1 MIAPLQEADWATLT
15 TWVAQAAPLADGQS
29 PPTIATLMQPQ
40 TGWLA
45 RTLALDEI
53 GLAAEAR
60 AEWRAGWQSEQNHPH
75 TLALLAR
82 IAHEHGRADV
92 VLDIVDQLL
101 EQVPASANNPLPVIL
116 ARLRMPTPY
125 AQSVLPAAQEQQI
138 DPLLLYALMRQE
150 SRFAAQIMSAVG
162 AYGLAQVMPDTAL
175 GIAER
180 LQITDF
186 RAADLARPALNIRF
200 GAFYLGTQLRQLDD
214 NTYAALAAYNGGPTN
229 ALRWLQAPG
238 GNDPDRFVE
247 GIDYGETRTYVKI
260 VYANYAAYQRLYQ
273 PEL

>member
-1 MIAPLQEADWATLT
+1 
-15 TWVAQAAPLADGQS
+15 
-29 PPTIATLMQPQ
+29 
-40 TGWLA
+40 
-45 RTLALDEI
+45 
-53 GLAAEAR
+53 
-60 AEWRAGWQSEQNHPH
+60 
-75 TLALLAR
+75 LALLAR

-101 EQVPASANNPLPVIL
+101 EQVPANASNPVPVIL

-125 AQSVLPAAQEQQI
+125 AQSVLAAAQEQQL
-138 DPLLLYALMRQE
+138 DPLVLYALIRQE
-150 SRFAAQIMSAVG
+150 SRFAPQIVSAAG
-162 AYGLAQVMPDTAL
+162 AYGLAQVMPDTAR

-186 RAADLARPALNIRF
+186 RAADLGRPALNIRF

-214 NTYAALAAYNGGPTN
+214 NTYAALSAYNGGPAN

-273 PEL
+273 QPKEEPQ